1 MSISQAQTPAAAASQ
16 TPVPSP
22 CTITPALL
30 KQHSITPDEYLAIE
44 QHLGRTPSLTELG
57 IFSVMWSEHCSYKS
71 SRVHLRRLPTKGTR
85 TSGPGAVVQGP
96 GENAGIIDVGDGWA
110 CAFKIE
116 SHNHP
121 SYIEPYQGAATGVG
135 GILRDIFTMGA
146 RPLAV
151 MDSLRFG
158 PLTPPESVTSPDA
171 SGLAPET
178 WDGAPPTPD
187 TTDYNK
193 NHHVANGI
201 VAGVAGYGNCF
212 GVPNL
217 GGETR
222 FEACYSGNPLL
233 NAFALGLVRTDEIFY
248 AKATGVGNPVFYVG
262 AKTGRDGI
270 HGATMASE
278 EFTEGSEQ
286 KRPNVQMGDPFLEK
300 LLLEACLEVMKTGA
314 VLGIQDMGAAGLT
327 CSTCE
332 MGARGE
338 LGVSIELD
346 RVPQRETGMSSYE
359 IMLSESQER
368 MLLVA
373 EKGREQEVLDVFA
386 KWGLDCAEVG
396 VVTADDT
403 MRVHHHG
410 ELIAEIPN
418 KALTDN
424 APVYHRPVGTW
435 TPPVPRDPPAH
446 VLAELQKHR
455 DYTADLL
462 KLLAS
467 PNICDKRYIYEQ
479 YDSMVQTNTVQGP
492 GFEAGVIRIKGTGS
506 TPTPRPSHERSSGG
520 PETLAQ
526 REAGAP
532 STTISSG
539 VPGELVRGGGS
550 SWMGSTTADAA
561 TETHPPVTLA
571 ETVATS
577 LGLDP
582 IAADHTVLGQIANF
596 ITGSTPEGAAT
607 EQTGNEDAANP
618 VVAPTTAHASATTPG
633 GPRLESETW
642 GEAPQDLNGVPRSH
656 HERGLSMAL
665 AGNGRW
671 CFLDP
676 KLGAMH
682 AVAEAARK
690 VACTGATPVA
700 ATNCLNFGNP
710 EKPEIMA
717 QLSQAI
723 DGIAEACTALNTPI
737 TGGNVSLYN
746 ETRGEGIYPTPV
758 IGVVGILEDV
768 TKAIPNSF
776 AAPGLPVFL
785 LTPHTS
791 YAGDE
796 IVAELGSSEYARIG
810 LGCTWGAPPAL
821 DLRACQELSTLLIEA
836 IQSGLIKSVI
846 DVSDGGLACALA
858 KGSFAAGIGADLLL
872 NYNVDEASQS
882 KQAGDSWMIF
892 NERPAFLVTCQP
904 ERWKAVFDHFESK
917 SEAFICERLGTT
929 TKNQVSISTGDRVLL
944 SASITDLH
952 AAYTNTLPS
961 QLAAEVVT
969 A

>member
-1 MSISQAQTPAAAASQ
+1 MPSQHDLPTATAVSQQVPPPAE
-16 TPVPSP
+16 
-22 CTITPALL
+22 ITPALL
-30 KQHSITPDEYLAIE
+30 KQHSITRDEYKNIE
-44 QHLGRTPSLTELG
+44 QKLGRTPSLTELG

-71 SRVHLRRLPTKGTR
+71 SRVHLKRLPTKGTR
-85 TSGPGAVVQGP
+85 LSGPGAVVQGP
-96 GENAGIIDVGDGWA
+96 GENAGIIEVGDGWA

-158 PLTPPESVTSPDA
+158 PLTEVEEPGRDAAGQKPP
-171 SGLAPET
+171 
-178 WDGAPPTPD
+178 
-187 TTDYNK
+187 
-193 NHHVANGI
+193 
-201 VAGVAGYGNCF
+201 
-212 GVPNL
+212 
-217 GGETR
+217 GGER
-222 FEACYSGNPLL
+222 RGARRSRIRQLLWRAEPGWRNAFEPCYSGNPLL
-233 NAFALGLVRTDEIFY
+233 NAFALGLVRHDEIFY

-300 LLLEACLEVMKTGA
+300 LLLEACLEAMKTGA

-346 RVPQRETGMSSYE
+346 HVPQRETRMTSYE

-373 EKGREQEVLDVFA
+373 ERGREQEVIDVFTR
-386 KWGLDCAEVG
+386 WGLDCAEVG
-396 VVTADDT
+396 VVTADDV

-410 ELIAEIPN
+410 ELVAEIPN
-418 KALTDN
+418 KALTDE
-424 APVYHRPVGTW
+424 APLYHRPVGTW
-435 TPPVPRDPPAH
+435 TPPVPKDPPDW
-446 VLAELQKHR
+446 VLEELQKPR

-462 KLLAS
+462 RLLAS
-467 PNICDKRYIYEQ
+467 PNVCDKRYIYEQ

-492 GFEAGVIRIKGTGS
+492 GYEAGVMRIKGTG
-506 TPTPRPSHERSSGG
+506 
-520 PETLAQ
+520 
-526 REAGAP
+526 
-532 STTISSG
+532 
-539 VPGELVRGGGS
+539 
-550 SWMGSTTADAA
+550 
-561 TETHPPVTLA
+561 
-571 ETVATS
+571 TVDVDGT
-577 LGLDP
+577 
-582 IAADHTVLGQIANF
+582 
-596 ITGSTPEGAAT
+596 
-607 EQTGNEDAANP
+607 
-618 VVAPTTAHASATTPG
+618 
-633 GPRLESETW
+633 R
-642 GEAPQDLNGVPRSH
+642 
-656 HERGLSMAL
+656 HERGLAMAL

-671 CFLDP
+671 CYLDP

-717 QLSQAI
+717 QLSAAI
-723 DGIAEACTALNTPI
+723 DGIAEACTALGTPI

-768 TKAIPNSF
+768 TKAVPNSF
-776 AAPGLPVFL
+776 QR
-785 LTPHTS
+785 
-791 YAGDE
+791 AGDL
-796 IVAELGSSEYARIG
+796 ILFVSAIRGKGRKALRDIG
-810 LGCTWGAPPAL
+810 AGAWAQSQGWPLWGEPVVL
-821 DLRACQELSTLLIEA
+821 DLAEEAALHRALANLAERGLLCSAADI
-836 IQSGLIKSVI
+836 
-846 DVSDGGLACALA
+846 SDGGFVTTAARAAL
-858 KGSFAAGIGADLLL
+858 
-872 NYNVDEASQS
+872 
-882 KQAGDSWMIF
+882 DSGLGV
-892 NERPAFLVTCQP
+892 EV
-904 ERWKAVFDHFESK
+904 
-917 SEAFICERLGTT
+917 EAFARDSESFSLSEVLFAEIGSSVIATCSPQRLEEVRAVLGETPGAYAAQIGT
-929 TKNQVSISTGDRVLL
+929 VAGGSIFRVAINGSTVID
-944 SASITDLH
+944 ASLAELETAFSSSL
-952 AAYTNTLPS
+952 AG
-961 QLAAEVVT
+961 QLAAEMVT